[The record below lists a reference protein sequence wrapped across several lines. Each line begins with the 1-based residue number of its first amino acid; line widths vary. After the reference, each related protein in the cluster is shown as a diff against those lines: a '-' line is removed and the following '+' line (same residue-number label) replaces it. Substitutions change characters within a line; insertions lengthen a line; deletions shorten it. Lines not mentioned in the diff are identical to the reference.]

1 MQGLNKRMREA
12 KLEEGEPVSMAQQ
25 VKTEEDIETPVKKE
39 EDMDDSF
46 AAALAKQQQ
55 ALAFSDHGPA
65 GSPPSS
71 PLNSV
76 QPRWTKAIVSTV
88 LVSSY
93 SSDNLC
99 SPKCHT
105 CTARWASSLYQNHWH
120 CKPKKARNSQHKGQQ
135 RCAVMKRA
143 GMNGYVTATRD
154 SKQTGEP
161 H

>member
-25 VKTEEDIETPVKKE
+25 VKKEEDIDLPVKKE
-39 EDMDDSF
+39 EEMDDSF
-46 AAALAKQQQ
+46 SAALAKQQQ
-55 ALAFSDHGPA
+55 ALPAPGNGPA

-76 QPRWTKAIVSTV
+76 QPRWTKAIVSAA
-88 LVSSY
+88 LLSSY
-93 SSDNLC
+93 SSYDLR
-99 SPKCHT
+99 SPKCHI
-105 CTARWASSLYQNHWH
+105 CTARWASSPYQNHWH

-143 GMNGYVTATRD
+143 EMNGYVTATRD
-154 SKQTGEP
+154 SKQTGDP